1 MRKFLKIFKPHSVFG
16 VFTLKFSEILLI
28 ILCSVDHAS
37 RYIRVKKNE
46 LDAHLI
52 LSIFRQPLHV
62 SGVSVVLVGQSN
74 QDNRQSSKKNN
85 KYKLFYIYGCIQQ
98 EEDSIY

>member
-62 SGVSVVLVGQSN
+62 SAVSRPIIRRYNRMYTTVGTYYS
-74 QDNRQSSKKNN
+74 
-85 KYKLFYIYGCIQQ
+85 F
-98 EEDSIY
+98 